1 VTVEIE
7 VPLNSSANVS
17 LAGQN
22 SGPIEVGSGR
32 HHWSYPYQLPEV
44 TYPPL
49 TLDSTLGELI
59 DSPEAYAL
67 VLSIIPQHYP
77 AFMARMQDQT
87 EVTLRQAIY
96 SNPRTEKLGPQI
108 DAALASL
115 KQ

>member
-77 AFMARMQDQT
+77 VFMARMQARA
-87 EVTLRQAIY
+87 EVTLRHAIY

-108 DAALASL
+108 DASLASL
-115 KQ
+115 GQ

>member
-1 VTVEIE
+1 MTVEIAL
-7 VPLNSSANVS
+7 PLNFSASVS
-17 LAGQN
+17 LAGHN
-22 SGPIEVGSGR
+22 SDPIEVGSGR

-44 TYPPL
+44 TYPPP

-59 DSPEAYAL
+59 DNPEAYAL
-67 VLSIIPQHYP
+67 VPSIVTQHYP
-77 AFMARMQDQT
+77 AFMERMQARA
-87 EVTLRQAIY
+87 EVMLRQTIY